1 MTTDRIIAFA
11 AAGASIASAW
21 ASISYNQRTAQ
32 ERHTEILV
40 AIAET
45 RTDSEALKRQLDN
58 IETRLQRLEA
68 LRQTGGDR

>member
-1 MTTDRIIAFA
+1 MTTDRIIALS

-32 ERHTEILV
+32 DRHTEVLV

-58 IETRLQRLEA
+58 IEIRLQRLEA
-68 LRQTGGDR
+68 AGNGGDRR